1 MEVSPTDK
9 PEQNDRIGPKAKVI
23 ANSFRRIA
31 DESTHELGI
40 TGVQSFLLGYLHC
53 HEDRPPCQ
61 HDIEV
66 RFNIKHPTAAGLLER
81 MAERGL
87 VYFEEDESD
96 RRRKRILLTKEGA
109 EAAQHT
115 KDRLDELDARL
126 CQGFTPE
133 ELSTLNALLDRVVE
147 NAKSAGGRCRHQ
159 EGD

>member
-1 MEVSPTDK
+1 MTATDDS
-9 PEQNDRIGPKAKVI
+9 ERNDRIGPKARVI

-40 TGVQSFLLGYLHC
+40 TGVQSFLLGYLYCQREH
-53 HEDRPPCQ
+53 PPCQ

-66 RFNIKHPTAAGLLER
+66 RFNIKHPTATGLLER
-81 MAERGL
+81 MEERGF
-87 VYFEEDESD
+87 VRFEQDGAD
-96 RRRKRILLTKEGA
+96 RRRKRILLTEKGA

-126 CQGFTPE
+126 SQGFTPE

-159 EGD
+159 EGE